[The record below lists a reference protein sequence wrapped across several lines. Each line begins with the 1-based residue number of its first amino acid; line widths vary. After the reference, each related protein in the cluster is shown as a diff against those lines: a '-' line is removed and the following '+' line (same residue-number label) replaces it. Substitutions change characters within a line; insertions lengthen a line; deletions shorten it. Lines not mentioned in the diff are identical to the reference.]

1 MSTAETSVPL
11 SPPLSQRLRRVLAV
25 MLVFFLV
32 GPPVGAMVFMLATAV
47 VGLGVKT
54 DLSSLLL
61 VGAFSMIYAVPL
73 SYLVGAGP
81 ALMTGAGIGLWL
93 AFLGRMTWPFAVLA
107 GLIAGMVLL
116 SMSIAGFPPQNE
128 LFNAPAVPVMQ
139 LHVPPTLICCHR
151 ASGILPLQRGMSN
164 PTRIVTPERR
174 AAISATPAA
183 SAESTVRRAAG
194 AR

>member
-93 AFLGRMTWPFAVLA
+93 AFLGRMTWHFAVLA

-116 SMSIAGFPPQNE
+116 SMSGSPGFPPQNE
-128 LFNAPAVPVMQ
+128 LFNAPAVPVM
-139 LHVPPTLICCHR
+139 LATCAVPTLICW
-151 ASGILPLQRGMSN
+151 A
-164 PTRIVTPERR
+164 IVREWYLAPFNRVKV
-174 AAISATPAA
+174 AA
-183 SAESTVRRAAG
+183 
-194 AR
+194 